1 MTIEELRNE
10 IDNIDTELV
19 SLLNRRYNDCIEIRK
34 LKQTIE
40 KSVLDPNREQRIIER
55 LNTLSE
61 HPEMV
66 ETLWPQIMAYSR
78 KLQNNLNKKG

>member
-1 MTIEELRNE
+1 MTIEDLRNE

-19 SLLNRRYNDCIEIRK
+19 SLLNRRYNACIEIGK

-40 KSVLDPNREQRIIER
+40 KAVLDPNREQRIIER

-78 KLQNNLNKKG
+78 KLQSNLNKKG